1 MNLAQLDLNLLVA
14 LDALLRE
21 QNVTRAGSA
30 VGMSQPAMS
39 AALSRLRVVFEDEL
53 LVRVGR
59 TYYLTP
65 LGAELALPVAD
76 ILRRIRET
84 VERRPAFNPAT
95 DERHFIAAA
104 SDYVSLVVLD
114 RLLPALASE
123 APNLTLE
130 LMGTGQSLAPKL
142 ANGEI
147 DFAFIPGPTSLASQ
161 FPHEL
166 LFEDRWLCAVSK
178 DNEEIGDRMTEEQF
192 HSLPHLVFRQRQQT
206 SLLDRALLALGVERT
221 VQVSL
226 SNFLLLPLLL
236 HRTPYVILVYERLA
250 RRLEP
255 LTSIRLLEPP
265 FRLPTIPLKLYWP
278 RQRASDPAHIWMRN
292 KILQLCS
299 DFAPE
304 KDLSVEPTTI

>member
-1 MNLAQLDLNLLVA
+1 MNLAKLDLNLLVA

-21 QNVTRAGSA
+21 QNVTRAGNA

-39 AALSRLRVVFEDEL
+39 AALSRLRVVFEDDL

-65 LGAELALPVAD
+65 LGGELAYPVAD
-76 ILRRIRET
+76 ILHRIRET
-84 VERRPAFNPAT
+84 VERRPAFNPST

-114 RLLPALASE
+114 RLLPALALE
-123 APNLTLE
+123 APNLTFE
-130 LMGTGQSLAPKL
+130 LMGTGQAVAPKL
-142 ANGEI
+142 ANGDL
-147 DFAFIPGPTSLASQ
+147 DFAFLPGPSSLASQ

-166 LFEDRWLCAVSK
+166 LFEDRWVCAVSK
-178 DNEEIGDRMTEEQF
+178 DNEEVGDRITAEQF

-206 SLLDRALLALGVERT
+206 SLLDRALSTIGVERT

-236 HRTPYVILVYERLA
+236 HRTPYVIMVYERLA

-265 FRLPTIPLKLYWP
+265 FSLPTVPLQIYWP
-278 RQRASDPAHIWMRN
+278 RQRSSDPAHAWMRN
-292 KILQLCS
+292 KILELCC
-299 DFAPE
+299 DPDPR
-304 KDLSVEPTTI
+304 KDQMLERTST

>member
-65 LGAELALPVAD
+65 LGEELAYPVAD
-76 ILRRIRET
+76 ILHRIRET
-84 VERRPAFNPAT
+84 VERRPAFSPAT

-114 RLLPALASE
+114 RLLPALALE

-130 LMGTGQSLAPKL
+130 LMGTGQSVAPKL
-142 ANGEI
+142 ANGDL
-147 DFAFIPGPTSLASQ
+147 DFAFLPGPSPLAAQ
-161 FPHEL
+161 FPHEV
-166 LFEDRWLCAVSK
+166 LFEDHWVCAVSK
-178 DNEEIGDRMTEEQF
+178 DNEEIGDRLTEEQF
-192 HSLPHLVFRQRQQT
+192 HSLPHLVFRQRQQS
-206 SLLDRALLALGVERT
+206 SLLDRALLTIGVERT

-236 HRTPYVILVYERLA
+236 QGTPYVAMVYERLA

-265 FRLPTIPLKLYWP
+265 FSLPTIPLKLYWP
-278 RQRASDPAHIWMRN
+278 RQRSSDPAHAWMRN
-292 KILQLCS
+292 RILELCS
-299 DFAPE
+299 DEDPKNDRSLAR
-304 KDLSVEPTTI
+304 KST

>member
-21 QNVTRAGSA
+21 QNVTRAGSQ

-39 AALSRLRVVFEDEL
+39 AALSRLRVLFEDEL

-65 LGAELALPVAD
+65 LGGELAAPVAD
-76 ILRRIRET
+76 ILHRIRET

-104 SDYVSLVVLD
+104 SDYVSWVVLD
-114 RLLPALASE
+114 RLLPVLATE

-130 LMGTGQSLAPKL
+130 LMGTEQSPAPKL
-142 ANGEI
+142 ASGDL
-147 DFAFIPGPTSLASQ
+147 DFAFLPGPTSLVTQ
-161 FPHEL
+161 FPHDL
-166 LFEDRWLCAVSK
+166 LFEDRWICAVSK
-178 DNEEIGDRMTEEQF
+178 DNEEIGDRMTAEQF
-192 HSLPHLVFRQRQQT
+192 HSLPHLVFRQRQQS
-206 SLLDRALLALGVERT
+206 SLLDRALLAVGVERT

-236 HRTPYVILVYERLA
+236 HRTPYVIIVYERLA

-255 LTSIRLLEPP
+255 LTRIRLLEPP
-265 FRLPTIPLKLYWP
+265 FPLPKIPVRLYWP
-278 RQRASDPAHIWMRN
+278 RQRSSDPAHIWMRN
-292 KILQLCS
+292 KIRELCS
-299 DFAPE
+299 DLKP
-304 KDLSVEPTTI
+304 